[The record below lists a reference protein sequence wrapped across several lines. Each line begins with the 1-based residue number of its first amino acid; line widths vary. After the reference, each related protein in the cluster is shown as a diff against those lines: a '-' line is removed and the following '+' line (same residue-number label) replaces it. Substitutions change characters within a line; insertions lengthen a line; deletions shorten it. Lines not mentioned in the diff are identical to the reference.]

1 MSGLMKNGCS
11 LLLEGFSLR
20 WSVLVLGEDEV
31 CLGVWNG

>member
-20 WSVLVLGEDEV
+20 LGVLVLGEDEV
-31 CLGVWNG
+31 CLGAWN